1 MKQAANIITL
11 SRIPLSIGI
20 LFTTVFSPLFYV
32 LYVVA
37 GISDILDGIV
47 ARKMH
52 CETELGSKLDSI
64 ADIVMV
70 AVCMV
75 KILPVIDVPLWMGM
89 WIGAIAAIRLAQII
103 FTLIRRKRFVM
114 QHTLMNKAT
123 GLALFLLPLILPYAN
138 IKVAGTIVC
147 VLASLAA
154 EQDWYILLVKTD
166 DVT

>member
-1 MKQAANIITL
+1 MRQIANFITL

-47 ARKMH
+47 ARNLH
-52 CETELGSKLDSI
+52 CESELGSRLDSI

-70 AVCMV
+70 AICMV
-75 KILPVIDVPLWMGM
+75 KILPVFDVPEWMWI
-89 WIGAIAAIRLAQII
+89 WIGAIAAIRIALVILLLVRQ
-103 FTLIRRKRFVM
+103 KRIVM

-123 GLALFLLPLILPYAN
+123 GLALFLLPLSLSYAN
-138 IKVAGTIVC
+138 LKLTGTIVC
-147 VLASLAA
+147 TLASLSAIY
-154 EQDWYILLVKTD
+154 EWLITSSS
-166 DVT
+166 

>member
-47 ARKMH
+47 ARKIR
-52 CETELGSKLDSI
+52 CETEMGSKLDST

-75 KILPVIDVPLWMGM
+75 KILP
-89 WIGAIAAIRLAQII
+89 
-103 FTLIRRKRFVM
+103 
-114 QHTLMNKAT
+114 
-123 GLALFLLPLILPYAN
+123 YAN

-147 VLASLAA
+147 ALASLASV
-154 EQDWYILLVKTD
+154 QDWYILLVKAV
-166 DVT
+166 DVPSST